1 MTLVPVDPKAIPVRS
16 GRHAYCKA
24 IKAIE
29 SFMKSEHEAVELQF
43 EKHEYASAASVQ
55 STYYRAIQR
64 AKANCFVI
72 IRKGR
77 AYLIKGGVLD
87 D

>member
-29 SFMKSEHEAVELQF
+29 AFMKSEHEAVEIQF
-43 EKHEYASAASVQ
+43 EEHEYASASSVQ
-55 STYYRAIQR
+55 STYYKAIQR

-77 AYLIKGGVLD
+77 VYLIKGGVLD